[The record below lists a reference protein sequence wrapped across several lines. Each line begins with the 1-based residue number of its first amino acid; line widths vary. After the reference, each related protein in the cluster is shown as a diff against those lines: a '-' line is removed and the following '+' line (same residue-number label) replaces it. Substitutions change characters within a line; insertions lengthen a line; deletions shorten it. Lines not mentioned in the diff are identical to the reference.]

1 MLARVLMIQSQYFR
15 GTAFMLDVDGREYW
29 ITAKHILTGAEH
41 PPYGIVTSKAVSL
54 KILNPGYSQGEQ

>member
-1 MLARVLMIQSQYFR
+1 
-15 GTAFMLDVDGREYW
+15 MLDVDGREYW

-41 PPYGIVTSKAVSL
+41 PSYGIVTSKAVSL